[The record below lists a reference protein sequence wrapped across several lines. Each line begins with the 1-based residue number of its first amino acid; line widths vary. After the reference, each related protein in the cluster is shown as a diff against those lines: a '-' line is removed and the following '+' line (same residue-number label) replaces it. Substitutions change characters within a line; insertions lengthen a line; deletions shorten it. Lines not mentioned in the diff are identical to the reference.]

1 MLPELVELRLMFV
14 LTLLELP
21 VLPVLLR
28 LLVKLLVRLDAET
41 SVLKRLELSLI
52 AIFYA
57 VTLLYRRCFQ
67 QADQNQT
74 KLQTRLE

>member
-1 MLPELVELRLMFV
+1 
-14 LTLLELP
+14 
-21 VLPVLLR
+21 
-28 LLVKLLVRLDAET
+28 LLVRLDAET